1 MLHFLLLLPLVSA
14 ATYCYDGYIAPN
26 VFYEATSFTS
36 PTLKYTGSNQGL
48 CTTITIS
55 CKDAITAFHIPTM
68 NASNCAPSANIGI
81 YVAHTD
87 VSTCMKDTLDF
98 NNWAQSQN
106 ISIHVNICGTTECNT
121 PKRQSFEE
129 NAFLIFSILGFVLP
143 FLLVHIVWKY
153 RVVKFN
159 IHINARDSNEFK
171 L

>member
-1 MLHFLLLLPLVSA
+1 
-14 ATYCYDGYIAPN
+14 
-26 VFYEATSFTS
+26 
-36 PTLKYTGSNQGL
+36 
-48 CTTITIS
+48 
-55 CKDAITAFHIPTM
+55 
-68 NASNCAPSANIGI
+68 
-81 YVAHTD
+81 
-87 VSTCMKDTLDF
+87 MKDTLDF